1 MLLLFVAGALVFFF
15 GSILLAKRIGQHR
28 SDDVL
33 LYALIGFG
41 LLMSIFCICEVF
53 MSAFRV

>member
-1 MLLLFVAGALVFFF
+1 
-15 GSILLAKRIGQHR
+15 
-28 SDDVL
+28 